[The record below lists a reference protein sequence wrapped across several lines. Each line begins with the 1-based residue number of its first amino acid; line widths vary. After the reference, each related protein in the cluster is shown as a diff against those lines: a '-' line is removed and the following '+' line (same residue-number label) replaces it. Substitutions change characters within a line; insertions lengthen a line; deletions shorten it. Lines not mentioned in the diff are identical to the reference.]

1 MVSSP
6 SVPAPSTTTVSPSVI
21 GWRSAAWT
29 AHAVGSTI
37 TAASSL
43 MPSGTGWSWL
53 GWATMCVLQPPP
65 VSQQ

>member
-21 GWRSAAWT
+21 GWRRAAWT
-29 AHAVGSTI
+29 AQAAGSTI

-43 MPSGTGWSWL
+43 MSSGGVEGWL
-53 GWATMCVLQPPP
+53 GWATMWVLQPPP